1 MRRFASAAFIPSFRP
16 PPAPT
21 TQHAAPHVAGKG
33 SAAQVFAAARAI
45 PNAIS
50 RKCSKCNGKG
60 EITVRV
66 QSGVDDPDAFIQRP
80 VFHDETKKCDKC
92 NGKKTERSSDE
103 DIKRLVSNLV
113 QSIATLNL
121 NDKRAQ
127 ASLSEGYT
135 VLTKTI
141 IGDKRTWLLIDADLA
156 IGRRSER
163 RAQIAANRQIG
174 VDSAATSAY
183 RR

>member
-1 MRRFASAAFIPSFRP
+1 MEKARSRCACRAASTIPTPS
-16 PPAPT
+16 
-21 TQHAAPHVAGKG
+21 
-33 SAAQVFAAARAI
+33 
-45 PNAIS
+45 
-50 RKCSKCNGKG
+50 
-60 EITVRV
+60 
-66 QSGVDDPDAFIQRP
+66 IQRP

-135 VLTKTI
+135 VL
-141 IGDKRTWLLIDADLA
+141 DQNDH
-156 IGRRSER
+156 RR
-163 RAQIAANRQIG
+163 
-174 VDSAATSAY
+174 
-183 RR
+183 